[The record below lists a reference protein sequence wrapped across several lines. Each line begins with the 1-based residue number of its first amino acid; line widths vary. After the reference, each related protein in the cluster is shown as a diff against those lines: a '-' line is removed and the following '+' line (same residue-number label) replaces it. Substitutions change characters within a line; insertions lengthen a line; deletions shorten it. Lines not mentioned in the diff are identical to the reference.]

1 VHLRIYPSVR
11 VYFSS
16 RMPHD
21 YRPRAGPAHRD
32 CPMGPVCKRMAALL
46 LHLSWRNIAVA
57 PTGLAPM
64 APSRRAAMLIPG
76 KKWISITIPVA
87 IIVSMVAQH
96 AIAVTIMVAITII
109 PPLDSVIPVF
119 VLVVATALAHSRT
132 GSQSQAQQH
141 YQSNP

>member
-1 VHLRIYPSVR
+1 
-11 VYFSS
+11 
-16 RMPHD
+16 
-21 YRPRAGPAHRD
+21 
-32 CPMGPVCKRMAALL
+32 
-46 LHLSWRNIAVA
+46 
-57 PTGLAPM
+57 
-64 APSRRAAMLIPG
+64 MLIPG
-76 KKWISITIPVA
+76 KKWVSITIPVA

-141 YQSNP
+141 YQNHPESLAHNASLLYLMHFEAPAGEDK